1 MRQTGLREA
10 AATLTMAALLAA
22 CSPGANDTGQAAVES
37 VTTTAEPTNATTSS
51 AKAATSAATTP
62 NTVPTTVT
70 TETPDVTRPS
80 IEVPTSWGNDRDE
93 IFGRY
98 LLYFEAFDAALGP
111 PSADPDDLVTRS
123 VLEDVLKP
131 DAFADAVATIE
142 SFQERDIVVVRDEES
157 IDEHILRIPKVQPL
171 GKQEGRKVLIQDCWI
186 RDYDTYTPEGSFIES
201 FGSFRLFNATMEVAG
216 GKWQILANVEQGP
229 DDVGYDW
236 CEEVASQKT
245 E

>member
-22 CSPGANDTGQAAVES
+22 CSPSRNDTGQAAVES
-37 VTTTAEPTNATTSS
+37 ATTTAEPANATTPRT
-51 AKAATSAATTP
+51 KAATSAATTP
-62 NTVPTTVT
+62 KTVPTTAT

-98 LLYFEAFDAALGP
+98 LLYWAALDAAVGAP
-111 PSADPDDLVTRS
+111 FADPNDPTTRPI
-123 VLEDVLKP
+123 LEDVLKP
-131 DAFADAVATIE
+131 GMLEDILETVREYQDE
-142 SFQERDIVVVRDEES
+142 DRIVVWPEDS
-157 IDEHILRIPKVQPL
+157 IEEHILRIPKVQPL
-171 GKQEGRKVLIQDCWI
+171 GKEEGRKVLIQDCWI
-186 RDYDTYTPEGSFIES
+186 VDYDYYLTDGTFDES
-201 FGSFRLFNATMEVAG
+201 DDGFQLFNATMEVVG